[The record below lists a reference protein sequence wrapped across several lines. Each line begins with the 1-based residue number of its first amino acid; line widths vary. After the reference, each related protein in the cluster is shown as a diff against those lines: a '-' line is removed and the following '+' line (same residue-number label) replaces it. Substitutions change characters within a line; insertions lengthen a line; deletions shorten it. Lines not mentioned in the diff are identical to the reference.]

1 MFFGELLKN
10 IKMYEEENK
19 ITRDSTIQPEQLLTF
34 WSIFP
39 FCFSLYSLILIFLH
53 IWHHTICSCTSAKA
67 PFWAAEA
74 DSF

>member
-34 WSIFP
+34 WSI
-39 FCFSLYSLILIFLH
+39 SL
-53 IWHHTICSCTSAKA
+53 
-67 PFWAAEA
+67 
-74 DSF
+74 